1 MAFAT
6 ASRKPDD
13 AQTAAPPQ
21 AQARPRQSPGK
32 AAPLRAPEPPACSRA
47 RRRAPGPQRMP
58 EPQRART
65 PSAPGRKPGSGAS
78 TEPTIGLRDANRAER
93 RVPRAL
99 AGPSSEFPRRKIVN
113 LVQLRSKLTILRSLK
128 AKTRDYLRYR
138 KAHARTTDK
147 NVRFPLPRPRKTV
160 CFDRQRPKP
169 AVFRIA
175 RPESG
180 GTTPERGRNALA
192 GAQALERRD
201 SSRAKVVAPRAAR
214 VAASRRE
221 NRPEPGARRQ
231 SEGRGPRARVVVPSG
246 GTAPERGVR
255 TKVVAPRAG
264 SKRCRGGR
272 GTRPMPI
279 RRRGGT
285 APERGRG
292 AVAGRAAPGRG
303 RNAVARG
310 AAPERG
316 VRAKVVIP
324 EARPERRRGGAQ
336 LQGEADTP

>member
-1 MAFAT
+1 MVRIDDSSQPQGQNTRLFALTESPYANNRQNRPFPTSET
-6 ASRKPDD
+6 A
-13 AQTAAPPQ
+13 
-21 AQARPRQSPGK
+21 
-32 AAPLRAPEPPACSRA
+32 
-47 RRRAPGPQRMP
+47 
-58 EPQRART
+58 
-65 PSAPGRKPGSGAS
+65 
-78 TEPTIGLRDANRAER
+78 
-93 RVPRAL
+93 
-99 AGPSSEFPRRKIVN
+99 
-113 LVQLRSKLTILRSLK
+113 
-128 AKTRDYLRYR
+128 
-138 KAHARTTDK
+138 
-147 NVRFPLPRPRKTV
+147 KTV

-310 AAPERG
+310 GGTGARRQGKGRDPRSEAGTPSRRG
-316 VRAKVVIP
+316 TTPGRGRYAVAGGHSAG
-324 EARPERRRGGAQ
+324 ARPQSVAGGVTDCGRRSRVAPIPTDTTGPACATRLRRTSALKRNRAPAFAGARFASRS
-336 LQGEADTP
+336 LKLRNDACLLACWLAGLLACLPT

>member
-47 RRRAPGPQRMP
+47 RRRAPGPQRTPEPASARQSPRRVP

-99 AGPSSEFPRRKIVN
+99 AGPSSEFLRRKIVN

-160 CFDRQRPKP
+160 CFDRQRPKQP
-169 AVFRIA
+169 VFRIA
-175 RPESG
+175 HP
-180 GTTPERGRNALA
+180 T
-192 GAQALERRD
+192 
-201 SSRAKVVAPRAAR
+201 
-214 VAASRRE
+214 
-221 NRPEPGARRQ
+221 RQ
-231 SEGRGPRARVVVPSG
+231 PI
-246 GTAPERGVR
+246 
-255 TKVVAPRAG
+255 
-264 SKRCRGGR
+264 
-272 GTRPMPI
+272 PMPNKQHS
-279 RRRGGT
+279 RHRSR
-285 APERGRG
+285 
-292 AVAGRAAPGRG
+292 
-303 RNAVARG
+303 
-310 AAPERG
+310 
-316 VRAKVVIP
+316 
-324 EARPERRRGGAQ
+324 
-336 LQGEADTP
+336 